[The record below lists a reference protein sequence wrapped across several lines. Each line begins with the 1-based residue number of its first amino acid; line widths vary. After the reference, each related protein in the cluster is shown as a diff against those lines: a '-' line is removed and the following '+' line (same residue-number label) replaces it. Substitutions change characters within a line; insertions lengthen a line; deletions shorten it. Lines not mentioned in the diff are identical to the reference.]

1 MYTPMRT
8 PAPTFRDKS
17 SAVSIIFRNVF
28 RNAKK
33 SKMDGADGAW
43 DEKKGRE

>member
-17 SAVSIIFRNVF
+17 SAVSIILRNVF
-28 RNAKK
+28 RNAKIK
-33 SKMDGADGAW
+33 ADGADGAW
-43 DEKKGRE
+43 DDEGE